1 MTLRQ
6 KFLLLLANILAA
18 ILFVWPLAILMIWG
32 FAEIN
37 GDVPTRREQE
47 EQG

>member
-6 KFLLLLANILAA
+6 KLLLAIANILAG
-18 ILFVWPLAILMIWG
+18 IIFIWPFAILMIWG